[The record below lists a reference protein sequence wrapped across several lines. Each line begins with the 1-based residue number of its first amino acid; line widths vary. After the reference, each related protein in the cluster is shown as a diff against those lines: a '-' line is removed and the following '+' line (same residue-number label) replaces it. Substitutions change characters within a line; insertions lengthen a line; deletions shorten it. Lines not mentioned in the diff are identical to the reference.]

1 MNKTGK
7 GGISYSKTFFQIKLH
22 AIKHKWNRAFY
33 LKWCSFHLSNCDFSR
48 YRNTLQVLP
57 WLYHLQSGLSFDIRN
72 LQYFYHFLSS
82 TPVEEDCR
90 YLIYI
95 RKRKPSAFWNTLIE
109 QRVEL
114 KERQLAN
121 TIDFEGMSTENT
133 QNKNV
138 CSQAMNQDV

>member
-1 MNKTGK
+1 M
-7 GGISYSKTFFQIKLH
+7 
-22 AIKHKWNRAFY
+22 
-33 LKWCSFHLSNCDFSR
+33 
-48 YRNTLQVLP
+48 
-57 WLYHLQSGLSFDIRN
+57 
-72 LQYFYHFLSS
+72 
-82 TPVEEDCR
+82 EEDCR

-114 KERQLAN
+114 KERQLTN

-133 QNKNV
+133 LNKNA